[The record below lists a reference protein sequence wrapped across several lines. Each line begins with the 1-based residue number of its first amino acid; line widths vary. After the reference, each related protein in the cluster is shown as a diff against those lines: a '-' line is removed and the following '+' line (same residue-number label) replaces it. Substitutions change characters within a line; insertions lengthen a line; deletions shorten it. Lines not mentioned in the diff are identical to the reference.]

1 MPKFKKEDVKKNQSQ
16 KSQEFNQDFAFKSL
30 LFTLLLGIIFFILS
44 ILFNVA
50 DVLSLLVSEQTLILE
65 IFNTII
71 KVLTSLAF
79 FFFILISIGNYK
91 DILGKPANWKDIAF
105 LFCLSLFQTVRNTSA
120 FGLTLLGLILLIL
133 YFYIIQ
139 ED

>member
-1 MPKFKKEDVKKNQSQ
+1 MPKFEKEKVSKSQ

-30 LFTLLLGIIFFILS
+30 LFSLSLGILFFIIS

-50 DVLSLLVSEQTLILE
+50 DILSLLLASEEVLILE
-65 IFNTII
+65 IINTAI

-79 FFFILISIGNYK
+79 FFFMLISIGNYK
-91 DILGKPANWKDIAF
+91 DLLGKPANWKDIIF
-105 LFCLSLFQTVRNTSA
+105 IFCLTLFQTVRNTYA
-120 FGLTLLGLILLIL
+120 FVITLIGLILMVL

-139 ED
+139 EV